1 MSLGYIKNVF
11 SAQFGSVLRFMS
23 IKKLFYLMEGSEHP
37 LEVKVA
43 LSVPEA
49 LEIISEHEIGKT
61 VRFSVYT
68 STKDFGSTGKS

>member
-1 MSLGYIKNVF
+1 
-11 SAQFGSVLRFMS
+11 
-23 IKKLFYLMEGSEHP
+23 MEGSEHP

-61 VRFSVYT
+61 VRFGVYT

>member
-1 MSLGYIKNVF
+1 
-11 SAQFGSVLRFMS
+11 
-23 IKKLFYLMEGSEHP
+23 MEGSEHP

-61 VRFSVYT
+61 VRFTHQPKISGLLVNLNYY
-68 STKDFGSTGKS
+68 